1 MPVAVRSGGPP
12 ARPQQRRSSARRV
25 TVPVTEAGL
34 PPFHAILD
42 RAPYRSGG
50 EPRPLPAARIVSAGS
65 SSDGAHLARV
75 ETADG
80 TDRELLVSVLV
91 DRGRVR
97 VHVEAAALA
106 SMRWVQ
112 ERTGRIREALE
123 EVGLELESLELG
135 RGRDGR
141 GERGRRRRG

>member
-1 MPVAVRSGGPP
+1 MAGPVA
-12 ARPQQRRSSARRV
+12 
-25 TVPVTEAGL
+25 EAGL
-34 PPFHAILD
+34 PPFQAVLD
-42 RAPYRSGG
+42 RAPARSVE
-50 EPRPLPAARIVSAGS
+50 EPRPLPQAKIVSAGS
-65 SSDGAHLARV
+65 SSDGAHLARI

-135 RGRDGR
+135 RDRDGTGKR
-141 GERGRRRRG
+141 DRRRRG